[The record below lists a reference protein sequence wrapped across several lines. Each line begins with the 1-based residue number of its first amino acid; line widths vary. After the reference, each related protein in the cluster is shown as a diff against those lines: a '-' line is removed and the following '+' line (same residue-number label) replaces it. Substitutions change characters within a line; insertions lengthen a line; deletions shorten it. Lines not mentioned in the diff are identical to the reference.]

1 MMFSDAIIGRHR
13 ANHAWWRSTAPSMK
27 ATSSFMSLAREPARR
42 INTLSRALEAV
53 DVPVDDAFRHLVDL
67 LEFLVDE
74 RFRVAL
80 DRAEVRPLL
89 RDDLGRRRL
98 RLVDRVPN
106 LGDDADPDLLHL
118 ALVLA
123 DEAVG
128 DVEREEIVQLAHV
141 VYGIIARG
149 GLHRLLPL
157 WCYESADAAH
167 ALDAAVIPVL
177 TRAVGDRQ
185 LENPRI
191 VVVARVDVDLHC
203 AVREL

>member
-27 ATSSFMSLAREPARR
+27 ATSSFMPTAREPARR
-42 INTLSRALEAV
+42 INTLTRALEAV
-53 DVPVDDAFRHLVDL
+53 DLPVHDALRHLVDL

-80 DRAEVRPLL
+80 EGAEVRPLL

-98 RLVDRVPN
+98 RLVDRVPD
-106 LGDDADPDLLHL
+106 LGDDADPDLFHL

-128 DVEREEIVQLAHV
+128 DVEREEVVQLAPVGH
-141 VYGIIARG
+141 GSLARG
-149 GLHRLLPL
+149 GLHGHRPVRRGEAADAVPAPRPSHVPLLPG
-157 WCYESADAAH
+157 
-167 ALDAAVIPVL
+167 
-177 TRAVGDRQ
+177 RARYPARRQ
-185 LENPRI
+185 PRNGG
-191 VVVARVDVDLHC
+191 
-203 AVREL
+203 VRRG

>member
-27 ATSSFMSLAREPARR
+27 TTSSFMPTAREPARR
-42 INTLSRALEAV
+42 INTLTRALEAV
-53 DVPVDDAFRHLVDL
+53 DLPVDDALRHLVDL

-80 DRAEVRPLL
+80 EGAEVRPLL

-98 RLVDRVPN
+98 RLVDRGPD
-106 LGDDADPDLLHL
+106 LGDDADPDLFHL

-128 DVEREEIVQLAHV
+128 GVEREEGGQLAHV
-141 VYGIIARG
+141 GHRILVPRG
-149 GLHRLLPL
+149 LPGHLPGRRDEGAAAGSPPRAALLPRL
-157 WCYESADAAH
+157 
-167 ALDAAVIPVL
+167 
-177 TRAVGDRQ
+177 
-185 LENPRI
+185 PR
-191 VVVARVDVDLHC
+191 
-203 AVREL
+203 